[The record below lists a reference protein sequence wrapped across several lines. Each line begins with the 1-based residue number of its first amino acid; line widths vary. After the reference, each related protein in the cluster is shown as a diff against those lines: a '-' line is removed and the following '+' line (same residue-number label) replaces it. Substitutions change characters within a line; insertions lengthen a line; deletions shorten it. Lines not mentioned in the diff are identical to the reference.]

1 MTVEST
7 TPISGPYTG
16 NGVTTRFQREFRIN
30 KAGDLVVTVDGTE
43 VTSGFTVLDPTLAT
57 GDVEFAKAPD
67 AGVEIYLTRRTS
79 INQKTDYSLQGAV
92 SPEQVERDLDKTTL
106 INQELNRDRDRSLKV
121 PIGSTGPTILIPP
134 ENHYLIADADGN
146 LVDGGT
152 QDQISNAQ
160 ANAVIA
166 TEKAAEATA
175 RAQEATSDRQ
185 AVAADLVQ
193 TDLDTQAT
201 AADRVQTGQDRV
213 ATGQDRQAVAAD
225 LVQTDLDTQATAADR
240 VQTGLDRQQTGADRV
255 ATGQNK
261 AAAAVSA
268 AQALAALSDFNDR
281 YIGLASVDPSTDL
294 DGSPLDGGELYYN
307 TTTGRMRIYAS
318 GQWRDTYVDAN
329 GVLLI
334 SSNLADLENIV
345 AARQNLGLGNVD
357 NTSDLNKPVSTAV
370 QNSLNGLQL
379 GSLSNVSVSGAPS
392 NHVMYGNGSSW
403 VPVQIQPDYML
414 APSAG
419 ESIAV
424 NELWFTFTAARSG
437 SVRLRFQHYGGNN
450 DQGNNLKV
458 YRDGS
463 ELVSWY
469 TFSPTP
475 IDRVIDVSFSA
486 GQRIYYTET
495 GGGGLISASIRMANR
510 TLFRL

>member
-175 RAQEATSDRQ
+175 RAQEATS
-185 AVAADLVQ
+185 
-193 TDLDTQAT
+193 
-201 AADRVQTGQDRV
+201 
-213 ATGQDRQAVAAD
+213 DRQAVAAD

>member
-1 MTVEST
+1 MIWIHVA
-7 TPISGPYTG
+7 
-16 NGVTTRFQREFRIN
+16 V
-30 KAGDLVVTVDGTE
+30 
-43 VTSGFTVLDPTLAT
+43 
-57 GDVEFAKAPD
+57 
-67 AGVEIYLTRRTS
+67 YLTFS
-79 INQKTDYSLQGAV
+79 YVLFLQLFSRPV
-92 SPEQVERDLDKTTL
+92 
-106 INQELNRDRDRSLKV
+106 IRSKNC
-121 PIGSTGPTILIPP
+121 S
-134 ENHYLIADADGN
+134 
-146 LVDGGT
+146 GGKYR
-152 QDQISNAQ
+152 N
-160 ANAVIA
+160 
-166 TEKAAEATA
+166 
-175 RAQEATSDRQ
+175 
-185 AVAADLVQ
+185 
-193 TDLDTQAT
+193 
-201 AADRVQTGQDRV
+201 
-213 ATGQDRQAVAAD
+213 
-225 LVQTDLDTQATAADR
+225 
-240 VQTGLDRQQTGADRV
+240 
-255 ATGQNK
+255 
-261 AAAAVSA
+261 
-268 AQALAALSDFNDR
+268 
-281 YIGLASVDPSTDL
+281 
-294 DGSPLDGGELYYN
+294 
-307 TTTGRMRIYAS
+307 
-318 GQWRDTYVDAN
+318 
-329 GVLLI
+329 LI
-334 SSNLADLENIV
+334 SRFWTLADLENIV

-424 NELWFTFTAARSG
+424 NEFWFTFTAARSG